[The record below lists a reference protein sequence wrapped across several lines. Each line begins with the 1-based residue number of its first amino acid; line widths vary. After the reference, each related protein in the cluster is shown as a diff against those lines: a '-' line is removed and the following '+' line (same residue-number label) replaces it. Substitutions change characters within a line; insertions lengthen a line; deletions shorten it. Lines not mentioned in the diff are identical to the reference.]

1 MVLSLLTNSGSVMFQ
16 YSYHT
21 RDCFNAVEM
30 EISPSVSQL
39 PICRVRGGRRPEDT
53 LQQRWLYLLP
63 QRKS

>member
-39 PICRVRGGRRPEDT
+39 PICRVRGGEEA
-53 LQQRWLYLLP
+53 
-63 QRKS
+63 